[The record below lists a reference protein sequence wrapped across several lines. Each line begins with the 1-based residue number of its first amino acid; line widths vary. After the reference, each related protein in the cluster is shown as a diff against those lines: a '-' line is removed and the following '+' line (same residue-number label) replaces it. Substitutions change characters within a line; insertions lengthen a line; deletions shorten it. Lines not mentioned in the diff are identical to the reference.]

1 MHDRTAVAFLIT
13 LLILTG
19 CSRSTVRKPTTAEDL
34 RIAREA
40 IPLSEVSLMMR
51 GGYKQDS
58 IVAEVIRRHIP
69 SAPDA
74 QTEDS
79 LLQAGATSKLLAA
92 LKDKKNVLTE
102 NQKEAYDNMTAEK
115 AGRAEES
122 DRMRRDLERA
132 QVIAENRDRQRRQN
146 LSQQTIQ
153 NAYASEN
160 RVIAYDQA
168 DRAYKARKESLEAS
182 IISQENYINRA
193 RSRGCTE
200 AYLRNA
206 NATLD
211 RYKEDLRN
219 LTPPL
224 R

>member
-1 MHDRTAVAFLIT
+1 MHARTIVALLMT
-13 LLILTG
+13 LLVLPA
-19 CSRSTVRKPTTAEDL
+19 CSRSTARKPTTAEDL

-58 IVAEVIRRHIP
+58 IVAEVIRRHVP

-79 LLQAGATSKLLAA
+79 LVRAGATPKLLAA
-92 LKDKKNVLTE
+92 LKDKKNILTE
-102 NQKEAYDNMTAEK
+102 NQKEAFDNMTAEK
-115 AGRAEES
+115 AGRAEEAN
-122 DRMRRDLERA
+122 RMRQDMEHA
-132 QVIAENRDRQRRQN
+132 QVTEERKDRQRRQN
-146 LSQQTIQ
+146 LAQQTIQ

-160 RVIAYDQA
+160 RVAAYDQA
-168 DRAYKARKESLEAS
+168 DRAYKARRESLEAS
-182 IISQENYINRA
+182 IISQENYISRA
-193 RSRGCTE
+193 RSHGCNE
-200 AYLRNA
+200 AQLRNA
-206 NATLD
+206 NAALD

>member
-1 MHDRTAVAFLIT
+1 MHARTSVALLIT
-13 LLILTG
+13 LLALAG
-19 CSRSTVRKPTTAEDL
+19 CSRSTAPKATTAEDL

-40 IPLSEVSLMMR
+40 MPLSEVSLMMR
-51 GGYKQDS
+51 SGYKQDS
-58 IVAEVIRRHIP
+58 IIADVVRRHVP

-74 QTEDS
+74 QTEDR
-79 LLQAGATSKLLAA
+79 LLQAGASPKLIAA
-92 LKDKKNVLTE
+92 LKEKKNVLTE
-102 NQKEAYDNMTAEK
+102 NQKEAFDNMTTEK
-115 AGRAEES
+115 AGRAQEAEI
-122 DRMRRDLERA
+122 RRDNLERA
-132 QVIAENRDRQRRQN
+132 QVIAENQDRQRKQN
-146 LSQQTIQ
+146 LAQQTIQ

-160 RVIAYDQA
+160 RVAAYDQA
-168 DRAYKARKESLEAS
+168 DQAYKARRESLEAS
-182 IISQENYINRA
+182 IIAQENYINRA

-200 AYLRNA
+200 ADLRNY

>member
-1 MHDRTAVAFLIT
+1 MHARTSVALLIT
-13 LLILTG
+13 LLALAG
-19 CSRSTVRKPTTAEDL
+19 CSRSTAPKATTAEDL

-40 IPLSEVSLMMR
+40 MPLSEVSLMMR
-51 GGYKQDS
+51 SGYKQDS
-58 IVAEVIRRHIP
+58 IIADVVRRHVP

-74 QTEDS
+74 QTEDR
-79 LLQAGATSKLLAA
+79 LLQAGASPKLIAA
-92 LKDKKNVLTE
+92 LKEKKNVLTE
-102 NQKEAYDNMTAEK
+102 NQKEAFDNMTTEK
-115 AGRAEES
+115 AGRAQEAEI
-122 DRMRRDLERA
+122 RRDNLERA
-132 QVIAENRDRQRRQN
+132 QVIAENQDRQRRQN
-146 LSQQTIQ
+146 LAQQTIQ

-193 RSRGCTE
+193 RSHGRNE